1 VPYLLR
7 PATLADTP
15 RLEELIASSAR
26 GLSEGDYSPAQVD
39 AALGGAFGVDTELI
53 HDGSYFVACAAQ
65 ELVGCGGWSRR
76 STLFGGDKQ
85 PGRQSALLD
94 PARDAARIRA
104 FFVRPAWARQ
114 GIGRALLERC
124 EQEARAHGFRAIELM
139 ATLPGERLYRRFGYV
154 ARERVQHALTPALS
168 IEFVPMRKELG

>member
-1 VPYLLR
+1 MPVSYLLR
-7 PATLADTP
+7 KATLADVP
-15 RLEELIASSAR
+15 QLAELIAASAR
-26 GLSEGDYSPAQVD
+26 GLSADDYSAAQVE
-39 AALGGAFGVDTELI
+39 AALDGAFGVDTELI
-53 HDGSYFVACAAQ
+53 HDGSYFVAGAAQ

-85 PGRQSALLD
+85 PGRRSALLD

-139 ATLPGERLYRRFGYV
+139 ATLPGERLYDRFGYV
-154 ARERVQHALTPALS
+154 VRVRVHHPLTPA
-168 IEFVPMRKELG
+168 M